1 MSFSWL
7 EKEGLIPISIQVQYR
22 ESGKTE
28 TVFLS
33 RSDSISLF
41 GSVDDTSEEHLAILN
56 MLLFVKDWYN
66 ISGEAYHE
74 LASILQSTPSTLWD
88 QTENN

>member
-1 MSFSWL
+1 M
-7 EKEGLIPISIQVQYR
+7 PNTISIQVHNH

-28 TVFLS
+28 ETLPW
-33 RSDSISLF
+33 SDSISLF

-56 MLLFVKDWYN
+56 MLLFFKDWYN

-74 LASILQSTPSTLWD
+74 LASICKALPRH
-88 QTENN
+88 